1 MAAGGGGAW
10 KVAFADFMTA
20 MMALFLVLWISAQDK
35 KILIATS
42 KYFQSPFQSPM
53 EDHSGIMPFNK
64 DSNST
69 SSSKSEADAAA
80 AKSSQDKQV
89 ELSFLNSVAAE
100 FFRLLNL
107 EQNLDH
113 KPIDIEVTSDGLR
126 VTLYDRSRQPI
137 FKEDGIEFTDWG
149 VHLMQSMAWL
159 IDRHHFHVTIDGHTR
174 QGLTLPKPD
183 YSAWE
188 LSSDRANAA
197 RRKLVYYAVEPQL
210 VERVTGYGDTKPLP
224 KEDPSAESNQRITL
238 SLALVR
244 SGERDK
250 EKVQALAP
258 VAPVKSRAPANT
270 ETKFSLPNQDGVNSS
285 PAMQSESD
293 VAKSAGMH

>member
-64 DSNST
+64 DSNNT
-69 SSSKSEADAAA
+69 SAPKSEDSGATT
-80 AKSSQDKQV
+80 KSASDKQV

-107 EQNLDH
+107 ENQDQ
-113 KPIDIEVTSDGLR
+113 KPIDIQVTSDGLR
-126 VTLYDRSRQPI
+126 ITLYDRSRQPI
-137 FKEDGIEFTDWG
+137 FKDDGVEFTEWG
-149 VHLMQSMAWL
+149 MHLMQSMAWL

-174 QGLTLPKPD
+174 QGLALPKPD

-210 VERVTGYGDTKPLP
+210 IERVTGYGDTKPLP
-224 KEDPSAESNQRITL
+224 KEDPAAESNQRITL

-244 SGERDK
+244 SGEKDK
-250 EKVQALAP
+250 DKAQVAVQAP
-258 VAPVKSRAPANT
+258 PVKSRAPADAARDPR
-270 ETKFSLPNQDGVNSS
+270 FSLPTDKGSGS
-285 PAMQSESD
+285 PALESESD
-293 VAKSAGMH
+293 VARSAGTH